1 MLKRFSSLFS
11 VLVITLMLMVS
22 GCAGSAT
29 SNSSE
34 SATTAAGAD
43 GLTVKMLNVGQGDA
57 ILIQTKE
64 QNVLVDTSDV
74 DTRDML
80 LQELKKANVT
90 HIDKMILSHPH
101 ADHIGGVEAVL
112 NNLTVDEIYDNG
124 MVSTSKLFTGY
135 VKVAKEKKIARKA
148 LKEGDVLEFGNGATF
163 KVFFPTEEL
172 VKTAKEGDK
181 NGGYKH
187 DPNNESIVGML
198 NYKNFNMLFT
208 GDAEGN
214 LEKKDKVGKVEAVVL
229 KNHANE
235 LKAQV
240 LKAPH
245 HASRTSSDMD
255 YLEKI
260 QPKDVVI
267 SLGEGNSY
275 GHPHVE
281 AMERFKEIGAK
292 TYQTNQLGTITIV
305 TDGDRYTIKGE
316 K

>member
-1 MLKRFSSLFS
+1 MLKKFSNVMF
-11 VLVITLMLMVS
+11 VLVITVMMVVS
-22 GCAGSAT
+22 GCAGKA
-29 SNSSE
+29 SNSNE
-34 SATTAAGAD
+34 AGTADND

-135 VKVAKEKKIARKA
+135 VKMAKEKKIARKA
-148 LKEGDVLEFGNGATF
+148 LKEGDVLEFGNGVTF

-198 NYKNFNMLFT
+198 NYKDFNMLFT

-214 LEKKDKVGKVEAVVL
+214 QEKKDKIGKVEAVVL

-292 TYQTNQLGTITIV
+292 TYQTNLLGTITIV
-305 TDGDRYTIKGE
+305 TDGNKYTIKGE